1 MIIFDPVL
9 LLAKISQT
17 ANVGRALS
25 APSELLSC
33 SYGWGCFGL
42 RSELSRVKWGEKDP
56 HRTFQKTG
64 PSFNS
69 LFLGIRELRILRP
82 TVPRSATG
90 LM

>member
-17 ANVGRALS
+17 ASVGRALS
-25 APSELLSC
+25 VPSELLSC
-33 SYGWGCFGL
+33 SYNWGCFGL
-42 RSELSRVKWGEKDP
+42 RSELSRVKWGGGEDP

-82 TVPRSATG
+82 TVPR
-90 LM
+90 